1 MTNEA
6 QDQSQQDG
14 QQDIQQ
20 TEQTVQST
28 ETAQTEQAVEVKE
41 PVKTEEVA
49 PVSVPVEEKK
59 VEAPVV
65 KNVQEPVPTAKA
77 EARVEKQVAPAK
89 KQNFTTIQEYLD
101 DVKVNGTVLQKNLI
115 AALDKYLEDLKPR
128 KPVTVDKGA
137 NLQYLFWKTLH
148 STIEYSTQEEFKSL
162 WTIVLA
168 YFNLFKDDAFHE
180 RYVYRFAEYWAAN
193 EDELSAFQRL
203 LNLIKLT
210 ADPKERAL
218 GLKQVNVEKSLELI
232 FSEQGRQK
240 LLNFYS

>member
-6 QDQSQQDG
+6 QDQSQQNG
-14 QQDIQQ
+14 QQDTQQ

-41 PVKTEEVA
+41 PVKTEEAA
-49 PVSVPVEEKK
+49 PVVVTEEKK
-59 VEAPVV
+59 VETPVV
-65 KNVQEPVPTAKA
+65 PTTPAKT
-77 EARVEKQVAPAK
+77 EVRVEKQVVPAK

-101 DVKVNGTVLQKNLI
+101 DIKVNGTVLQKNLI

-137 NLQYLFWKTLH
+137 NIQYLFWKTLH
-148 STIEYSTQEEFKSL
+148 SVIENSSQEEFKSL

-240 LLNFYS
+240 LLNFYN

>member
-6 QDQSQQDG
+6 QDQSQQDN

-20 TEQTVQST
+20 TEQT
-28 ETAQTEQAVEVKE
+28 AQTEQVVEVKE

-49 PVSVPVEEKK
+49 PVSVPMEEKE

-65 KNVQEPVPTAKA
+65 KNVQEPVPTAEA
-77 EARVEKQVAPAK
+77 EVSVEKQAAPAK
-89 KQNFTTIQEYLD
+89 KQNFSTIQEYLD
-101 DVKVNGTVLQKNLI
+101 NVKANGTVLQKNLI

-137 NLQYLFWKTLH
+137 NIQYLFWKTLQ
-148 STIEYSTQEEFKSL
+148 SAIENSSQEEFKSL

-168 YFNLFKDDAFHE
+168 YFNLFKDEAFHE
-180 RYVYRFAEYWAAN
+180 RYVYRFAEYWTAS